1 MPELPEVE
9 SLKQSLEPY
18 ILNKEISKIQI
29 KLPKII
35 SGKGNKRQV
44 SQQKADLFQK
54 QVVGKKI
61 TKLYRRAKNLIFFLE
76 DNSLLLIHLKMTG
89 QLVYKSNKQSSK
101 NLIAGGHPIQLSEE
115 TLPHKHTHLI
125 FKLID
130 PQSVHDQST
139 AGYLYYNDVRQ
150 FGYILHYPNLGIL
163 ESEGHFNCLGLEPL
177 EADFTLDAFDKKLQ
191 TKKGV
196 LKKVLLD
203 QSVVVGLGNI
213 YADEVCFSAGVRPD
227 RKVQSLT
234 KKEVKCLYCAIKKI
248 IPRAV
253 HLGGSSVA
261 NYLLADGSRGN
272 YAREHMVYG
281 RHGQPCKVCDSTLKK
296 ISLAGRTTVY
306 CQKCQQ

>member
-9 SLKQSLEPY
+9 SLKRSLEPY

-29 KLPKII
+29 RLPKII

-44 SQQKADLFQK
+44 SDQKVDLFQK

-76 DNSLLLIHLKMTG
+76 DESLLLIHLKMTG
-89 QLVYKSNKQSSK
+89 QLVYKPNKQNSK
-101 NLIAGGHPIQLSEE
+101 NLITGGHPIQLSEK

-125 FKLID
+125 FKLTD
-130 PQSVHDQST
+130 TQPTHNQLT
-139 AGYLYYNDVRQ
+139 TGYLYYNDVRQ
-150 FGYILHYPNLGIL
+150 FGYILHYPSLSTL
-163 ESEGHFNCLGLEPL
+163 ESEGHFSCLGLEPMD
-177 EADFTLDAFDKKLQ
+177 ANFTLYSFDKKLK

-196 LKKVLLD
+196 LKKVLLN

-227 RKVQSLT
+227 RKLEDLT
-234 KKEVKCLYCAIKKI
+234 KKEVKSLYYAIKKI

-281 RHGQPCKVCDSTLKK
+281 RYDQPCKVCGNTLKK